1 MRSKL
6 TSNNIIHIGNII
18 FFNIKIAVWYASIHV
33 WAAIKQENLLLILF
47 WYNILDIRSLNCNI
61 VIRFTIIK
69 TSWSAKHVNITYK
82 KYWLLTTSYYT
93 SNIWFSCNS
102 AIFFFHTNYLIWID
116 ISLFFKLNSLF
127 MTIGTLE

>member
-6 TSNNIIHIGNII
+6 TSNNIIHIGYII

-102 AIFFFHTNYLIWID
+102 AILFSKPIILYELTFHYFLNLIVFLWQ
-116 ISLFFKLNSLF
+116 LVP
-127 MTIGTLE
+127 